1 MRSELVFAA
10 KHTLSNRY
18 TLCRVV
24 STSTRKFHIPN
35 TRVEDTTDA
44 VLRRV
49 ANLGV
54 DGVSLGGRDVFE
66 FEGHSS
72 WVLPPQRSPSL
83 YQVEYV
89 GPNPSGRVRHQIEKP
104 SLVSAGG
111 DPELLAHS

>member
-10 KHTLSNRY
+10 KRTLSNRY

-24 STSTRKFHIPN
+24 STSTRKFHVRN

-44 VLRRV
+44 VLKRI
-49 ANLGV
+49 ADLGV

-72 WVLPPQRSPSL
+72 
-83 YQVEYV
+83 
-89 GPNPSGRVRHQIEKP
+89 
-104 SLVSAGG
+104 
-111 DPELLAHS
+111 